1 LAGAQVNDR
10 WEICVSVSDGQFQ
23 QASGGCKRRLCLQVS
38 FLLTALP
45 AAPAG
50 ELREQHQHHQ
60 GRHARQLHRRRRG
73 RVRLARLRR
82 LSSCAAAESTP
93 RCACSKLLERI
104 LKKNKSAGVKPFQV
118 KSHLWVFVNALVE
131 NPAFD
136 SQARPTRAQPRSHHP
151 H

>member
-1 LAGAQVNDR
+1 MRAPRSSALATQR
-10 WEICVSVSDGQFQ
+10 
-23 QASGGCKRRLCLQVS
+23 
-38 FLLTALP
+38 
-45 AAPAG
+45 
-50 ELREQHQHHQ
+50 
-60 GRHARQLHRRRRG
+60 
-73 RVRLARLRR
+73 
-82 LSSCAAAESTP
+82 AAAEARPSLSFI
-93 RCACSKLLERI
+93 RRSKLLERI